1 MMERGGLTGTVVRG
15 VSLAGAGW
23 GFGQALNLA
32 IYLVLA
38 RLATPTE
45 FGQLSAGAILVAF
58 GGLITGSG
66 MAAALIQR
74 RDRVEE
80 GANTALVATVT
91 AGVGFSLAALAAAP
105 LIGLFFGSREIAYV
119 AAAASGWILLNSAT
133 AVPDALMQRRFSF
146 LRRVVV
152 EPLGIV
158 VFGATAIATVA
169 SGLGVWGLV
178 LGNTAQYLTMLVAAW
193 VLAGWRPRLR
203 LASFS
208 LWREMIDYGRHVIA
222 AELIRRAGGQGRKAL
237 IGAFIGTAPLGQY
250 TYAQRISQKPHG
262 LVVYAVAYVLFPA
275 FSRISHDAARMRA
288 AFLRALRWVALVG
301 MPIGFVLLPLGT
313 PLAVLVFGEPW
324 RLAGQAAMAMCA
336 YTGFRSLVSVSS
348 EACKA
353 TGEPRAL
360 VRLNT
365 ISALLTLALVA
376 AAIPLG
382 LPAVGVA
389 ISLGTI
395 YTAVLSLRIVGRII
409 DVPTRQM
416 LAAIGPPLGAALVM
430 ALALLPLEAF
440 VIEADARDTAPGLA
454 LLAGELALAAG
465 IYLAVLRVSA
475 PEMAREMAS
484 IARTL
489 RDRISRRR
497 LTGAEAARP

>member
-1 MMERGGLTGTVVRG
+1 MMERGGLSGTVVRG
-15 VSLAGAGW
+15 VGLAGTGW
-23 GFGQALNLA
+23 AFGQLLNLV

-58 GGLITGSG
+58 GGLIAGSG

-80 GANTALVATVT
+80 GANTALLATLVAGLGLT
-91 AGVGFSLAALAAAP
+91 LLALAAAP

-119 AAAASGWILLNSAT
+119 AAAASGWIFLRSAA

-169 SGLGVWGLV
+169 AGLGVWGLV
-178 LGNTAQYLTMLVAAW
+178 LGNTAQHLTMLVAAW
-193 VLAGWRPRLR
+193 ALAGWRPKLHR
-203 LASFS
+203 ASFS
-208 LWREMIDYGRHVIA
+208 MWREMLDYGRHVIA
-222 AELIRRAGGQGRKAL
+222 AELIRRVGGQSRKAL
-237 IGAFIGTAPLGQY
+237 IGGFIGTAPLGQY

-262 LVVYAVAYVLFPA
+262 LVVYGVSYVLFPA
-275 FSRISHDAARMRA
+275 FSRISHDAVRMRS
-288 AFLRALRWVALVG
+288 AFLRSLRWASLIG

-313 PLAVLVFGEPW
+313 PLAVLVFGETW

-336 YTGFRSLVSVSS
+336 YTGFRSVVSVSS

-353 TGEPRAL
+353 AGEPRAL

-365 ISALLTLALVA
+365 ISAILTLALVA
-376 AAIPLG
+376 AAIPIG
-382 LPAVGVA
+382 LIGVGAA

-395 YTAVLSLRIVGRII
+395 YTAVLSLQVVGRIVDI
-409 DVPTRQM
+409 PHREM
-416 LAAIGPPLGAALVM
+416 LAAVSPPLAAAVVM
-430 ALALLPLEAF
+430 ALALFPLEAF
-440 VIEADARDTAPGLA
+440 AIEADARDTAAGLA
-454 LLAGELALAAG
+454 LLAGEMVLAAC
-465 IYLAVLRVSA
+465 IYLAVLRLTA
-475 PEMAREMAS
+475 PAMARE
-484 IARTL
+484 IATILRSL
-489 RDRISRRR
+489 RDRVSRSA
-497 LTGAEAARP
+497 LKDAEAARP